1 MIRLELF
8 FQEIFSYRGQMG
20 MSLIERYRQ
29 IESVTK
35 YSNYYLGKCYTWL
48 SIPITDI
55 AARLG
60 LHPNMMTLISF
71 VFGLTACL
79 FFWNGTTSDLIIGAA
94 ILYFSYVL
102 DWCDGQ
108 LARFTGKMS
117 PFGGWLDQ
125 MCDRI
130 KEFAFISTLAIGYYR
145 QHENDVT
152 VFYWALGALFLL
164 FLLEYYGQM
173 NRAIPSNEPA
183 QAEAAAASVQVNY
196 GKPTNGRRK
205 IVIDFSIDEQYA
217 VVCLLIVIAGAK
229 WTLIGVTLI
238 SLLFAV
244 YKPVKAW
251 ARYFRSV

>member
-1 MIRLELF
+1 
-8 FQEIFSYRGQMG
+8 
-20 MSLIERYRQ
+20 MSLKERYRE

-48 SIPITDI
+48 SIPITEF

-60 LHPNMMTLISF
+60 LHPNTMTLVSLVLGAI
-71 VFGLTACL
+71 ACW
-79 FFWNGTTSDLIIGAA
+79 FFYLGTTLDLWIGAA

-108 LARFTGKMS
+108 LARYSGKMS

-130 KEFAFISTLAIGYYR
+130 KEFGYVSTLAAGFYR
-145 QHENDVT
+145 QNGEIS
-152 VFYWALGALFLL
+152 VFGWALGALFFL

-173 NRAIPSNEPA
+173 NRAIPTAKEGT
-183 QAEAAAASVQVNY
+183 QAAAESAPTVQMGV
-196 GKPTNGRRK
+196 PTDGRRK

-217 VVCLLIVIAGAK
+217 FICLAIVLVGAK
-229 WTLIGVTLI
+229 WALVGVVLV
-238 SLLFAV
+238 SALFAV
-244 YKPVKAW
+244 YKPYKAW
-251 ARYFRSV
+251 TRYFNMMR

>member
-1 MIRLELF
+1 
-8 FQEIFSYRGQMG
+8 
-20 MSLIERYRQ
+20 MSLRERYRQ

-48 SIPITDI
+48 SIPITEL
-55 AARLG
+55 AARMG
-60 LHPNMMTLISF
+60 LHPNVMTLVSLVLGVIGCS
-71 VFGLTACL
+71 
-79 FFWNGTTSDLIIGAA
+79 FFWLGDPLHLIVGAV
-94 ILYFSYVL
+94 ILYISYVL

-130 KEFAFISTLAIGYYR
+130 KEFLYVLTLAVGAYR
-145 QHENDVT
+145 THHADVT
-152 VFYWALGALFLL
+152 IFDWAMGALFFL

-173 NRAIPSNEPA
+173 NRAIPTESAGSE
-183 QAEAAAASVQVNY
+183 QAATGAPSTPTL
-196 GKPTNGRRK
+196 GKPTAGRRK

-217 VVCLLIVIAGAK
+217 FLIVMVILFGAK
-229 WTLIGVTLI
+229 WALIGIVVV
-238 SLLFAV
+238 SALFAI

-251 ARYFRSV
+251 KRYFTMK

>member
-1 MIRLELF
+1 MAL
-8 FQEIFSYRGQMG
+8 M
-20 MSLIERYRQ
+20 ERYRQ
-29 IESVTK
+29 IEAVTK

-48 SIPITDI
+48 SIPITDL
-55 AARLG
+55 AARMG
-60 LHPNMMTLISF
+60 MSPNAMTLISLL
-71 VFGLTACL
+71 FGLLSCW
-79 FFWNGTTSDLIIGAA
+79 FFWQGTTTALIIGAV

-130 KEFAFISTLAIGYYR
+130 KEFAFVSTLAAGFYR
-145 QHENDVT
+145 QTGDAT
-152 VFYWALGALFLL
+152 VFGWAMGSLFML
-164 FLLEYYGQM
+164 FLLEYYAHM
-173 NRAIPSNEPA
+173 NRAIPTGA
-183 QAEAAAASVQVNY
+183 VAETATASTGVNY
-196 GKPTNGRRK
+196 GKPTGGRRK

-229 WTLIGVTLI
+229 WTLVGVTLI
-238 SLLFAV
+238 GLLFAV

-251 ARYFRSV
+251 AGYFRSR

>member
-1 MIRLELF
+1 MTTR
-8 FQEIFSYRGQMG
+8 
-20 MSLIERYRQ
+20 ERYRK

-60 LHPNMMTLISF
+60 LHPNHMTLISLF
-71 VFGLTACL
+71 FGLIACWL
-79 FFWNGTTSDLIIGAA
+79 FYLGSTTQICIGAA

-125 MCDRI
+125 MCDRT
-130 KEFAFISTLAIGYYR
+130 KEFLYVSTLAIGYYN
-145 QHENDVT
+145 HHNDIT
-152 VFYWALGALFLL
+152 VFYWALGALFFL

-173 NRAIPSNEPA
+173 NRAIPTNAKAE
-183 QAEAAAASVQVNY
+183 QAATAAPTPQM
-196 GKPTNGRRK
+196 GKPGEGRRK

-217 VVCLLIVIAGAK
+217 YICLAIVLLGAK
-229 WTLIGVTLI
+229 FALVGVVLI
-238 SLLFAV
+238 SALFAV
-244 YKPVKAW
+244 YKPFKAW
-251 ARYFRSV
+251 SAYFRMN